1 MSECVRENIWNM
13 CVRVAMQ
20 VGNNRLLGYAFSL
33 LVV

>member
-13 CVRVAMQ
+13 CVRVVMQ